1 MAVCFSEWWDV
12 VDHVGCARA
21 NRNSCDFSVKAINA
35 LVPSRR
41 MKTVISPT
49 RNLHIFFRSRLHN
62 CSAVL
67 CLQQRWKFFQKP
79 FKIWILQAWSP
90 APHEHI
96 LCSGGVQSRM
106 FTLFAFQNHVSWQE
120 IFQRLPGPVQR
131 LGTANVGDAWKQLG
145 TFWREILRLMNHTS
159 CTGMPRLCAA
169 AFQAPLPSG
178 QMI

>member
-131 LGTANVGDAWKQLG
+131 LDTGNVGNAWKQLG
-145 TFWREILRLMNHTS
+145 TFWRASSHERE
-159 CTGMPRLCAA
+159 CMPQPTATA
-169 AFQAPLPSG
+169 
-178 QMI
+178 